1 MTEKDSKLHTD
12 KDTDDLETGGVIS
25 EEDAWKQAEE
35 LARELKR
42 GLEKSPGRNTVRLSD
57 KTNEVTR
64 ESKEESSDES
74 EEELP
79 GKLSKGLLDDSS
91 SEVKKVKPQADL
103 QSTIECASEKVED
116 TSEKAENDS
125 KKEGKASEKKKPQ
138 PGDGKSASGA
148 APKKK
153 KKKSAASYA
162 ISFFIKL
169 AVTALVIFL
178 LLTFVVG
185 LYVNHS
191 NSSYPMLKDGDL
203 CLTYRLATLVKGD
216 EIAYEKDG
224 TIRFG
229 RIVGTAG
236 DVVDITDG
244 SITVNGYGVFED
256 AVYPTT
262 AEGAKITFPYKV
274 PEEAVF
280 VLNDYR
286 SDPTDSRAYGA
297 IPLSETKGKVILVL
311 RRRGI

>member
-12 KDTDDLETGGVIS
+12 EGTDASGTGDVVS
-25 EEDAWKQAEE
+25 EEETWKQMEE

-42 GLEKSPGRNTVRLSD
+42 GLEKTPGRNASKSSD
-57 KTNEVTR
+57 ETNEVTT
-64 ESKEESSDES
+64 ESAEESPSESVEEFSEKSSKRISDE
-74 EEELP
+74 E
-79 GKLSKGLLDDSS
+79 
-91 SEVKKVKPQADL
+91 
-103 QSTIECASEKVED
+103 
-116 TSEKAENDS
+116 SEKAVNEP
-125 KKEGKASEKKKPQ
+125 EKKPEKKQ
-138 PGDGKSASGA
+138 PKTGDGKSASGA

-153 KKKSAASYA
+153 KKRTAASYA
-162 ISFFIKL
+162 ISFFIKI

-216 EIAYEKDG
+216 EIAYEKEG

-236 DVVDITDG
+236 DVVDINDG

>member
-12 KDTDDLETGGVIS
+12 EGTDAPGTGDVVS
-25 EEDAWKQAEE
+25 EEETWKKAEE
-35 LARELKR
+35 LAQELKR
-42 GLEKSPGRNTVRLSD
+42 GLEKTPGRNASKSSD
-57 KTNEVTR
+57 ETYEVTR
-64 ESKEESSDES
+64 ECAEESPSESVEEFSEKSSKRISDE
-74 EEELP
+74 
-79 GKLSKGLLDDSS
+79 
-91 SEVKKVKPQADL
+91 V
-103 QSTIECASEKVED
+103 
-116 TSEKAENDS
+116 SEKALNEPE
-125 KKEGKASEKKKPQ
+125 KKPEKKKPQ
-138 PGDGKSASGA
+138 PGDGKSTSGA
-148 APKKK
+148 ATKKK
-153 KKKSAASYA
+153 KKRTAASYA

-236 DVVDITDG
+236 DVVDINDG

>member
-1 MTEKDSKLHTD
+1 MSEKDSKLHTD
-12 KDTDDLETGGVIS
+12 ADTDATEIGGVVS
-25 EEDAWKQAEE
+25 EEEAWKQAEE
-35 LARELKR
+35 LARELKS
-42 GLEKSPGRNTVRLSD
+42 GLEKAPGRNAA
-57 KTNEVTR
+57 K
-64 ESKEESSDES
+64 SSDETTDVEAVSNAALKKTS
-74 EEELP
+74 E
-79 GKLSKGLLDDSS
+79 GFIDDSS
-91 SEVKKVKPQADL
+91 NVGAEVNQQEDRQNTAEGSL
-103 QSTIECASEKVED
+103 EK
-116 TSEKAENDS
+116 TGSAS
-125 KKEGKASEKKKPQ
+125 KKTENVSEQKPSQ
-138 PGDGKSASGA
+138 PADGKSASGA
-148 APKKK
+148 ATKKK
-153 KKKSAASYA
+153 KKRTAASYA
-162 ISFFIKL
+162 ISFFIKI
-169 AVTALVIFL
+169 AVTALVVFL

-216 EIAYEKDG
+216 EIAYEKEG

-236 DVVDITDG
+236 DVVDINDG

>member
-12 KDTDDLETGGVIS
+12 EGTDAPGTGDVVS
-25 EEDAWKQAEE
+25 EEETWKQAEE

-42 GLEKSPGRNTVRLSD
+42 GLEKTPGRNASKSSD
-57 KTNEVTR
+57 ETNEVTT
-64 ESKEESSDES
+64 ESAEESPSESVEVLPEKSSKSISDE
-74 EEELP
+74 
-79 GKLSKGLLDDSS
+79 
-91 SEVKKVKPQADL
+91 V
-103 QSTIECASEKVED
+103 
-116 TSEKAENDS
+116 SEKAGNEPE
-125 KKEGKASEKKKPQ
+125 KKPEKKKPQ
-138 PGDGKSASGA
+138 PGDGKSTSGA
-148 APKKK
+148 ATKKK
-153 KKKSAASYA
+153 KKRTAASYA
-162 ISFFIKL
+162 ISFFIKI

-236 DVVDITDG
+236 DVVDINDG

>member
-12 KDTDDLETGGVIS
+12 EGNDAPGTGDVVS
-25 EEDAWKQAEE
+25 EEETWKQAEE

-42 GLEKSPGRNTVRLSD
+42 GLEKVPGRNASKSSD
-57 KTNEVTR
+57 ETYEVTR
-64 ESKEESSDES
+64 ECAEESPSESVEVLPEKSSKRISDEV
-74 EEELP
+74 L
-79 GKLSKGLLDDSS
+79 
-91 SEVKKVKPQADL
+91 
-103 QSTIECASEKVED
+103 
-116 TSEKAENDS
+116 EKAGNEP
-125 KKEGKASEKKKPQ
+125 EKKKPQ
-138 PGDGKSASGA
+138 PGNGKATSGA
-148 APKKK
+148 ATKKK
-153 KKKSAASYA
+153 KKRTAASYA
-162 ISFFIKL
+162 ISFFIKI
-169 AVTALVIFL
+169 AVTALVVFL

-191 NSSYPMLKDGDL
+191 NFSYPMLKDGDL

-216 EIAYEKDG
+216 EIAYEKEG

-236 DVVDITDG
+236 DVVDINDG

>member
-12 KDTDDLETGGVIS
+12 EGTDAPGTGDVVS
-25 EEDAWKQAEE
+25 EEETWKQAEE

-42 GLEKSPGRNTVRLSD
+42 GLEKTPGRNASKSSD
-57 KTNEVTR
+57 ETNEVTT
-64 ESKEESSDES
+64 ESAEESPSESVEVLPEKSSKSISDE
-74 EEELP
+74 
-79 GKLSKGLLDDSS
+79 
-91 SEVKKVKPQADL
+91 V
-103 QSTIECASEKVED
+103 
-116 TSEKAENDS
+116 SEKAGNEPE
-125 KKEGKASEKKKPQ
+125 KKPEKKKPQ
-138 PGDGKSASGA
+138 PRDGKSTSGA
-148 APKKK
+148 ATKKK
-153 KKKSAASYA
+153 KKRTAASYA
-162 ISFFIKL
+162 ISFFIKI
-169 AVTALVIFL
+169 AVTALVVFL

-216 EIAYEKDG
+216 EIAYEKEG

-236 DVVDITDG
+236 DVVDINDG

-286 SDPTDSRAYGA
+286 NDPTDSRAYGA